1 MPSWLVITALYE
13 GRYGLDASKTQ
24 RNMTENN
31 DPWANLADSLGAAP
45 GGEPSQKPQHRPV
58 KASKPA
64 KADKPANETPAA
76 ETSQTDWGGVADQ
89 LGIESSSP
97 VSSKPTSER
106 SPRQAEPASQ
116 PPQTER
122 PPVDDGFGAGLLD
135 DGGGAPQRSSRPPRR
150 SNVKPRRLS
159 RPARSDDDDRQATPS
174 RNDRSQE
181 SSDQTRAQA
190 NGQTRDHDRDQVT
203 DESGEPRR
211 RRRGRRGGR
220 GRGRRND
227 RSTQEEVRADD
238 NEELPGYGRNLNGE
252 RTERQGSAVEIS
264 SDARPQTRREDGF
277 GQRLDAD
284 SEERTAESDA
294 GPRSGGS
301 REDDQEESR
310 TGDRPPRRRRRRRG
324 RGRRIRDGED
334 VGNESQRSREESG
347 KELNE
352 VTGSHQAD
360 EKPFTERE
368 PRGNEESDGEPRR
381 RRRRRRRRTSD
392 EGSQETGGEDRSARS
407 SDSDNSRG
415 QRRPARSGGRR
426 GDARRG
432 SDGEGRRREAFS
444 RVGSRREDDEEGLE
458 FLGTEDE
465 MAPSDRRDNGDEDVL
480 SESGLDGVRDV
491 PSWVEAIGIVIA
503 GNMDSR
509 KQPPQS

>member
-1 MPSWLVITALYE
+1 
-13 GRYGLDASKTQ
+13 
-24 RNMTENN
+24 MTENN

-45 GGEPSQKPQHRPV
+45 GGEPSQKPQSRPV
-58 KASKPA
+58 KPSKPA
-64 KADKPANETPAA
+64 EADKPANEAFAA
-76 ETSQTDWGGVADQ
+76 ETSQTDWGGVANQ
-89 LGIESSSP
+89 LGIESSVPASP
-97 VSSKPTSER
+97 KPTRER
-106 SPRQAEPASQ
+106 TPRRAEPAPQ
-116 PPQTER
+116 PPQAER

-135 DGGGAPQRSSRPPRR
+135 DGGAVPQRSSRPPRR
-150 SNVKPRRLS
+150 SNERPRRAS
-159 RPARSDDDDRQATPS
+159 RPARSDDDERQTTPS

-181 SSDQTRAQA
+181 SSDQTRDQANVQARDQA
-190 NGQTRDHDRDQVT
+190 NGQTRDHDRDQAT

-238 NEELPGYGRNLNGE
+238 NEELPGYGRNLDGE
-252 RTERQGSAVEIS
+252 RTERQGSAVEAS
-264 SDARPQTRREDGF
+264 SDTRPQTRREDDF

-284 SEERTAESDA
+284 SEERTAESDV

-324 RGRRIRDGED
+324 RGRRTRDGED
-334 VGNESQRSREESG
+334 VGNEGQRSHEESG
-347 KELNE
+347 EESNE
-352 VTGSHQAD
+352 VKGSHQAGD
-360 EKPFTERE
+360 KPFTERDS
-368 PRGNEESDGEPRR
+368 RGNEESDGEPRR

-392 EGSQETGGEDRSARS
+392 EESQESGGEDRPARS

-465 MAPSDRRDNGDEDVL
+465 MAPSDHRDNGDEDVL